1 LRPPGIL
8 PLPKPCRATGH
19 DENGRNG
26 ARITSPIGTC
36 KTRAVEPCACP
47 RDLFTRLAHGHLAKN
62 IDALRSWTCMP
73 AAKPSQQAH
82 PGDPSE
88 RVMSAHDGKSVSR
101 HRRKS
106 CPQAKSQRGG
116 DDDYDQGPGS
126 GISYRRTARP
136 PGPAGRGKVTRY
148 QVPVPRTSDRSR
160 P

>member
-1 LRPPGIL
+1 L

-62 IDALRSWTCMP
+62 IDALRSWTCVP

-82 PGDPSE
+82 PGVPSE
-88 RVMSAHDGKSVSR
+88 RQPPFPRATTALAGFQAAEVGVSFGFPGQVAPLFWLSVMVVGDGC
-101 HRRKS
+101 RRGFGM
-106 CPQAKSQRGG
+106 CLF
-116 DDDYDQGPGS
+116 
-126 GISYRRTARP
+126 
-136 PGPAGRGKVTRY
+136 V
-148 QVPVPRTSDRSR
+148 
-160 P
+160 